1 MALVN
6 RAANASLEAKVPFVV
21 VLVDGKPTAE
31 PGLKDLPVSQP
42 AQVLSYFAPA
52 PLLTANCIIIAPKR
66 LKLRLSGSAR
76 KSQKRFRD
84 TPGSNFR
91 PFWLKPSRFHHA
103 A

>member
-31 PGLKDLPVSQP
+31 PGLKDLPVSQL

-52 PLLTANCIIIAPKR
+52 PLLTTTLLHAYAQGGLLAAFQGGQAAGLGVASVISGEYNPSG
-66 LKLRLSGSAR
+66 KL
-76 KSQKRFRD
+76 
-84 TPGSNFR
+84 
-91 PFWLKPSRFHHA
+91 
-103 A
+103 